1 MMINEYMLLADGS
14 VLVFPGGI
22 STAHEIGHELIE
34 RKGIAYYWAGSTSK
48 NNETAWYV
56 ILPIFVSPGGIFIGC
71 KAVPAVIKLAALML
85 E

>member
-22 STAHEIGHELIE
+22 PTAHEIGHELIE

-48 NNETAWYV
+48 NNQTSWYV
-56 ILPIFVSPGGIFIGC
+56 ILPIFVSTGGTWIGH
-71 KAVPAVIKLAALML
+71 KSVPAVIKLAAIML

>member
-48 NNETAWYV
+48 NNETSWYV
-56 ILPIFVSPGGIFIGC
+56 ILPIFVFPGGIFIGC
-71 KAVPAVIKLAALML
+71 KGVPAVIKLAALML